1 MAAIRLFASRL
12 FGPALYDAQGLNGN
26 EAGGTSGAGL
36 ISGTSTVLGIG
47 AAIAEAVG
55 QIFGTSST
63 NGVSFIEGSP
73 SLTDRIQQIMSGLS
87 GAGGGGG
94 SRFTSEEWKEMK
106 EEVKKEIDGI
116 KRKYEIED
124 ETQVFGKK
132 EDQDIKD
139 IGEML
144 GMYQQ
149 FKGRK

>member
-1 MAAIRLFASRL
+1 MAAIRLFASKL
-12 FGPALYDAQGLNGN
+12 FGPALYDAQSFNGE
-26 EAGGTSGAGL
+26 EAGGSIGL
-36 ISGTSTVLGIG
+36 IEGTSAVLGIG

-63 NGVSFIEGSP
+63 DGVSFIEGGQT
-73 SLTDRIQQIMSGLS
+73 LTDRIQQIMSGLS

-94 SRFTSEEWKEMK
+94 SRFTSEEWQEMK

-124 ETQVFGKK
+124 ETQVLGKK
-132 EDQDIKD
+132 EEQDIKD